1 MNGFEDEVD
10 DLKFQLLDKLAVV
23 MVKFFSSGYPSS
35 SRHPSVSNSY
45 YYSRGGGAS
54 ISSNA
59 PSPVLASSYGRT
71 QRYPGV
77 MDYPGP
83 TSSKWNLIFAFFMK
97 KYPSFFD
104 SFSQNVFIH

>member
-83 TSSKWNLIFAFFMK
+83 TSSK
-97 KYPSFFD
+97 
-104 SFSQNVFIH
+104 